1 MTKEY
6 IYTVVLEP
14 QEEGGFAVLVPAL
27 PEVVTEGETAE
38 EAMAMAK
45 EAIEL
50 ALEYRQDHGLDIPTD
65 LKEQVQVRK
74 VEIAVAR

>member
-1 MTKEY
+1 
-6 IYTVVLEP
+6 
-14 QEEGGFAVLVPAL
+14 
-27 PEVVTEGETAE
+27 
-38 EAMAMAK
+38 MAMAK